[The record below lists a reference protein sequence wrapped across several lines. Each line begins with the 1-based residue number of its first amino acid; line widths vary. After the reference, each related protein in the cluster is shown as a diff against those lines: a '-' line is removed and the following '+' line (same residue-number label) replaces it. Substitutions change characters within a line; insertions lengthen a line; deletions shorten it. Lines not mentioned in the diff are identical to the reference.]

1 MKARA
6 PFILFTL
13 LAITFTYTIFWNQK
27 LTVAATNLV
36 WNCVDYKFIYI
47 RGSGQE
53 RFQSAEY
60 KIIRKSLQEK
70 FKSLRYTYELD
81 DLEYPAINIDLKTGL
96 GAFATAGRS
105 LKYGKSVKLGV
116 TKLKNILNNNSSIC
130 GKTNYILIGYSQG
143 AQVLGTT
150 LRENIDSVQI
160 TYAAFFGDPQL
171 YLPES
176 NDYNVCHN
184 KKLSQYR
191 KDVVD
196 CKVESGILGAR
207 IPYVPETYLNKSG
220 TWCNKGD
227 AICGSGFN
235 LKNNTAHLQYPQKIR
250 KFIEDLDIG
259 NITKKDIP
267 IAPIE

>member
-70 FKSLRYTYELD
+70 FKSLGYTYELD

-96 GAFATAGRS
+96 GAFATAGKS
-105 LKYGKSVKLGV
+105 FKYGKSVKLGV
-116 TKLKNILNNNSSIC
+116 TKLKNI
-130 GKTNYILIGYSQG
+130 
-143 AQVLGTT
+143 